1 MKRLKRALIG
11 FVARLPVRMHGKL
24 LTAFLAIAGL
34 LIVTGSVGLHA
45 LSVVNERAQE
55 LVQLQRKIAAYR
67 QVQNDSSL
75 QLYGITAALLTA
87 DEQTLEAALR
97 QLNDFGFDLDRLQ
110 FVAQDEVKLLGEVRT
125 QFDNFA
131 TVIRHVEELIR
142 SGQTEDAHAT
152 ELKEAGP
159 LADTLQR
166 LTNQLVNRAEEDALE
181 GVRTADQ
188 AYRDARLGVIIFA
201 AASIALALLLGY
213 VISSSIIGPVE
224 EIEARLSR
232 IAMGDFTEHVT
243 VENRD
248 ELGAL
253 AVHLNRTSEKLGQLY
268 RQLEAASEHKSRFL
282 ANMSHELRTPLNAI
296 LGYSELLQDGIYGAL
311 PAKAEGVLERLA
323 SNGKH
328 LLSLVNDILDLS
340 KIEAGQLRLSLEDY
354 QMAAV
359 METVVAATESLAQA
373 KGLALVR
380 SAASGLPAG
389 YGDARRLTQVLLNLV
404 GNAIKFTE
412 KGEIEIAATASDGHF
427 HLAVRDTGPGIGEAD
442 RQRIFEEFE
451 QVENA
456 TTRAK
461 GGTGLGLA
469 ISKRIVEMH
478 GGKIWVESTLGQ
490 GSTFR
495 ITLPVYAQD
504 LSSAREAQEGRTSG
518 GTVVAPAAAPSEA
531 AHAHRS

>member
-1 MKRLKRALIG
+1 MKRLRRALIG

-34 LIVTGSVGLHA
+34 LIVTGSVGLRA
-45 LSVVNERAQE
+45 LSSVNERAQQ

-87 DEQTLEAALR
+87 DERTLDAALR
-97 QLNDFGFDLDRLQ
+97 QLNDFGFDLERLQ
-110 FVAQDEVKLLGEVRT
+110 FVAQDEVELLGEVRR
-125 QFDNFA
+125 QFDNFVA
-131 TVIRHVEELIR
+131 VIHRVEELIR
-142 SGQTEDAHAT
+142 SGRAEDARAT

-166 LTNQLVNRAEEDALE
+166 LTNQLVNRADEDALE
-181 GVRTADQ
+181 GVRAADQ
-188 AYRDARLGVIIFA
+188 AYRNAQLVVVGFA

-213 VISSSIIGPVE
+213 LISSSIIGPVE
-224 EIEARLSR
+224 EMETRLSR
-232 IAMGDFTEHVT
+232 IAAGDFTERVS

-248 ELGAL
+248 ELGEL
-253 AVHLNRTSEKLGQLY
+253 AVHLNRASEKLGQLY

-296 LGYSELLQDGIYGAL
+296 LGYSELILDGTYGIL
-311 PAKAEGVLERLA
+311 PAKVAGVLERVA
-323 SNGKH
+323 TNGKH

-340 KIEAGQLRLSLEDY
+340 KIEAGQLKLSFEDY
-354 QMAAV
+354 GMTTVVEA
-359 METVVAATESLAQA
+359 VVAATESLAQA
-373 KGLALVR
+373 KGLALL
-380 SAASGLPAG
+380 ASVADGLPAG
-389 YGDARRLTQVLLNLV
+389 CGDARRLTQVLLNLV
-404 GNAIKFTE
+404 GNAIKFTD
-412 KGEIEIAATASDGHF
+412 KGEIEIAATASAGYF
-427 HLAVRDTGPGIGEAD
+427 HLAVRDTGPGISEAD
-442 RQRIFEEFE
+442 RLRIFEEFQ

-456 TTRAK
+456 TTRTK
-461 GGTGLGLA
+461 GGTGLGLT

-495 ITLPVYAQD
+495 ITLPVRVQD
-504 LSSAREAQEGRTSG
+504 LSQVGEDKDGRTSG
-518 GTVVAPAAAPSEA
+518 GRVLAPAAASGDDV
-531 AHAHRS
+531 HAHRL

>member
-1 MKRLKRALIG
+1 MKRLRRALIG

-34 LIVTGSVGLHA
+34 LIVTGSVGLRA
-45 LSVVNERAQE
+45 LSTVNERAQE

-87 DEQTLEAALR
+87 DERTLEAALR
-97 QLNDFGFDLDRLQ
+97 QLDDFGFDLERLQ

-131 TVIRHVEELIR
+131 TVIHHVEELIR
-142 SGQTEDAHAT
+142 GGRMEDAHAT

-159 LADTLQR
+159 VADALQR
-166 LTNQLVNRAEEDALE
+166 LTNELVNRAEEDALE
-181 GVRTADQ
+181 GVRAADQ
-188 AYRDARLGVIIFA
+188 AYRDARLVVIAFA

-213 VISSSIIGPVE
+213 LISSSIIGPVE
-224 EIEARLSR
+224 EMEGRLSR
-232 IAMGDFTEHVT
+232 IAAGDFTERVS

-248 ELGAL
+248 ELGVL
-253 AVHLNRTSEKLGQLY
+253 ADHLNRTSEKLGQLY

-296 LGYSELLQDGIYGAL
+296 LGYSELLQDGVYGVL
-311 PAKAEGVLERLA
+311 PARAEGVLERLA
-323 SNGKH
+323 NNGKH

-340 KIEAGQLRLSLEDY
+340 KIEAGQLRLSFEDY
-354 QMAAV
+354 RMPTIVEA
-359 METVVAATESLAQA
+359 VVAATESLTQA
-373 KGLALVR
+373 KGLALLSSV
-380 SAASGLPAG
+380 ADGLPAG

-404 GNAIKFTE
+404 ANAIKFTD
-412 KGEIEIAATASDGHF
+412 KGEIKIGATASDRRF
-427 HLAVRDTGPGIGEAD
+427 LLAVRDTGPGIGEAD
-442 RQRIFEEFE
+442 RLRIFEEFQ
-451 QVENA
+451 QVENT

-461 GGTGLGLA
+461 GGTGLGLT

-478 GGKIWVESTLGQ
+478 GGKIWVESVLGE

-495 ITLPVYAQD
+495 ITLPVHAQD
-504 LSSAREAQEGRTSG
+504 PSSAGEAQEGRASD

-531 AHAHRS
+531 THARRP